1 MLASSPNCWSVLPS
15 VSRYFIGR
23 TTSDPERQ
31 QDAHHEGEDPVGG
44 DQSIHVVTVSGWS
57 SSSACGSS
65 LGSASCSPS
74 QRHQISTAKAPKN
87 HHSTA

>member
-15 VSRYFIGR
+15 VSEVLHRQDDQR
-23 TTSDPERQ
+23 AERQ
-31 QDAHHEGEDPVGG
+31 QDAHHVGEDPVGG